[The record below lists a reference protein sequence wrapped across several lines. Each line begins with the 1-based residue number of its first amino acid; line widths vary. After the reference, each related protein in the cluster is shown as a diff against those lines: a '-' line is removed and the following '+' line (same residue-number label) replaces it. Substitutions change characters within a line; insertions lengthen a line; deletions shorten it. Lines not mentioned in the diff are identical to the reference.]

1 MIGGMSGV
9 EKDIIPYGL
18 YTGIRENLKSLNL
31 IGLKRKGIKSNSI
44 NEIKNL
50 VNIIFDKNDT
60 IENNLKKNVVAN
72 SEILEINEVIEFINS
87 KSKRGIA
94 IFEND

>member
-1 MIGGMSGV
+1 M
-9 EKDIIPYGL
+9 
-18 YTGIRENLKSLNL
+18 
-31 IGLKRKGIKSNSI
+31 
-44 NEIKNL
+44 
-50 VNIIFDKNDT
+50 NIIFDKNDT